1 MEDKKYG
8 GVPLQDCQAVSEVMG
23 GTVLMISIVVL
34 AFSSVALTIFS
45 EGDSMDPP
53 HTPPHTNL
61 RENINTSEDTVE
73 IFHNGG
79 GRN

>member
-45 EGDSMDPP
+45 EGGFDGPTAYPP
-53 HTPPHTNL
+53 AYQPARKH
-61 RENINTSEDTVE
+61 
-73 IFHNGG
+73 
-79 GRN
+79 